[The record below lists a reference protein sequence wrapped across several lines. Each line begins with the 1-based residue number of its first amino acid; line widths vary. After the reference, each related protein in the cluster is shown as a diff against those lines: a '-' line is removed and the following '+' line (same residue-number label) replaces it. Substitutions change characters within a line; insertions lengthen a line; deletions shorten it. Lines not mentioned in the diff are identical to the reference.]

1 MSKRTDLTSRDGLQS
16 NASNISCVVASN
28 WYMQESEGQK
38 PDWLGLIDLLLT
50 VSYIFYWK

>member
-28 WYMQESEGQK
+28 WFMQESEGQK
-38 PDWLGLIDLLLT
+38 PDSLGLIDLLLT